1 MGASVGQV
9 GPGEV
14 MVAQTEL
21 RAGGMGLWSIIA
33 QAVTHIAPAM
43 GFLTG
48 ATFIAANSGTGVSLA
63 YFAAFLVCMAIGL
76 TIIPLARYL
85 PSAGGYFT
93 YVSRTL
99 HPRLGF
105 LTAWLYF
112 LYDPTAV
119 AINFTILGFI
129 WQNQLS
135 ERLNIN
141 LPWPVMVAA
150 GVIFVTFFVYR
161 GVQISGRTM
170 LVLGGLEIAILLAFA
185 LSGIISPGS
194 GGINTTPFQLD
205 PKFSTG
211 GLFLGI
217 VFAIFAFTGFEAVA
231 PMAEESTNPRRNLP
245 IAIVVS
251 LVFMGAFYVFTTF
264 GLAVGWGTNT
274 FDSGFAGK
282 DVGTFMDLAQRL
294 WGGGWVLL
302 LFAML
307 NSAFAVGIA
316 ATNACTRVFF
326 SMGRSGALPK
336 WLGAVHPKYKTPRNA
351 VILQTIITIAIAYV
365 GGFWLGP
372 DQVFFW
378 FGTLIT
384 FGLIGVYGL
393 GAIGVVRYYLTE
405 KRAEFNVI
413 WHLVIPAICVVS
425 ILLVGYETLAPGL
438 SGIFVWVPWVLAAW
452 IVVGVIVLAV
462 ARARGQEDWL
472 LKAGEVAYER
482 QAKPE
487 EVAGVV

>member
-251 LVFMGAFYVFTTF
+251 LVFVRAFY
-264 GLAVGWGTNT
+264 
-274 FDSGFAGK
+274 
-282 DVGTFMDLAQRL
+282 
-294 WGGGWVLL
+294 
-302 LFAML
+302 LF
-307 NSAFAVGIA
+307 
-316 ATNACTRVFF
+316 
-326 SMGRSGALPK
+326 
-336 WLGAVHPKYKTPRNA
+336 
-351 VILQTIITIAIAYV
+351 ITIAIAYV

>member
-21 RAGGMGLWSIIA
+21 RAGGMGLWSVIA

-48 ATFIAANSGTGVSLA
+48 ATFIAANAGTGVSLA

-129 WQNQLS
+129 FQHQLDQ
-135 ERLNIN
+135 RLHIN
-141 LPWPVMVAA
+141 LPWPVVVAA
-150 GVIFVTFFVYR
+150 GLIFVTFFVYR

-170 LVLGGLEIAILLAFA
+170 LILGGLEIAILLAFA
-185 LSGIISPGS
+185 LSGIISPGQ
-194 GGINTTPFQLD
+194 GGINTVPFQVD

-211 GLFLGI
+211 GLFLGV

-245 IAIVVS
+245 IAIIVS
-251 LVFMGAFYVFTTF
+251 LVFMGVFYVLTTY

-282 DVGTFMDLAQRL
+282 DVGAFLDLAQRL
-294 WGGGWVLL
+294 WGGAWILL

-326 SMGRSGALPK
+326 SMGRGGALPG
-336 WLGAVHPKYKTPRNA
+336 WLGVVHPKYKTPRNA
-351 VILQTIITIAIAYV
+351 VILQTVITAVIAYV
-365 GGFWLGP
+365 GGFLLGP
-372 DQVFFW
+372 DQLFFW

-393 GAIGVVRYYLTE
+393 GAIGVIRFYLTE
-405 KRAEFNVI
+405 KRAEFNAF
-413 WHLVIPAICVVS
+413 WHLAIPVICVVA
-425 ILLVGYETLAPGL
+425 ILLVGYESLAPGL
-438 SGIFVWVPWVLAAW
+438 SGIFAYVPWVLAGW
-452 IVVGVIVLAV
+452 IVLGVVILGI
-462 ARARGQEDWL
+462 ARARGREGWL

-482 QAKPE
+482 QASPQ
-487 EVAGVV
+487 EVAGVL

>member
-21 RAGGMGLWSIIA
+21 RAGGMGLWSVIA

-48 ATFIAANSGTGVSLA
+48 ATFIAANAGTGVSLA

-129 WQNQLS
+129 FQHQL
-135 ERLNIN
+135 EQRLHIN
-141 LPWPVMVAA
+141 LPWPVVVAV
-150 GVIFVTFFVYR
+150 GIIFVTFFVYR

-170 LVLGGLEIAILLAFA
+170 LILGGLEITILLAFA
-185 LSGIISPGS
+185 LSGIISPGP
-194 GGINTTPFQLD
+194 GGINTVPFQVD
-205 PKFSTG
+205 PKFSTA
-211 GLFLGI
+211 GLFLGV

-282 DVGTFMDLAQRL
+282 DVGAFLDLAQRL
-294 WGGGWVLL
+294 WGGGWILL

-326 SMGRSGALPK
+326 SMGRGGALPG
-336 WLGAVHPKYKTPRNA
+336 WLGVVHPKYKTPRNA
-351 VILQTIITIAIAYV
+351 VILQTVITAVIAYV

-372 DQVFFW
+372 DQLFFW

-393 GAIGVVRYYLTE
+393 GAIGVIRFYLTE
-405 KRAEFNVI
+405 KRAEFNAF
-413 WHLVIPAICVVS
+413 WHLVIPVICVIA
-425 ILLVGYETLAPGL
+425 ILLVGYESLAPGL
-438 SGIFVWVPWVLAAW
+438 SGIFAYVPWVLAGW
-452 IVVGVIVLAV
+452 IVLGVVILGI
-462 ARARGQEDWL
+462 ARAQGREGWL

-482 QAKPE
+482 QASPQ
-487 EVAGVV
+487 EVAGVL

>member
-1 MGASVGQV
+1 M
-9 GPGEV
+9 
-14 MVAQTEL
+14 
-21 RAGGMGLWSIIA
+21 
-33 QAVTHIAPAM
+33 AVTICIILRDVC
-43 GFLTG
+43 F
-48 ATFIAANSGTGVSLA
+48 SGVSSA
-63 YFAAFLVCMAIGL
+63 YCAQLFSLSGVWHSVRSEEHTSELQSQSNLVC
-76 TIIPLARYL
+76 
-85 PSAGGYFT
+85 
-93 YVSRTL
+93 
-99 HPRLGF
+99 RL
-105 LTAWLYF
+105 LLEKKNAWLYF

-119 AINFTILGFI
+119 AIIFTILGFI

-384 FGLIGVYGL
+384 FGLIGVDGL
-393 GAIGVVRYYLTE
+393 GAIRVVRYYLAR
-405 KRAEFNVI
+405 KRAEVHVI
-413 WHLVIPAICVVS
+413 WD
-425 ILLVGYETLAPGL
+425 PG
-438 SGIFVWVPWVLAAW
+438 V
-452 IVVGVIVLAV
+452 
-462 ARARGQEDWL
+462 
-472 LKAGEVAYER
+472 
-482 QAKPE
+482 
-487 EVAGVV
+487 

>member
-1 MGASVGQV
+1 
-9 GPGEV
+9 
-14 MVAQTEL
+14 
-21 RAGGMGLWSIIA
+21 
-33 QAVTHIAPAM
+33 
-43 GFLTG
+43 
-48 ATFIAANSGTGVSLA
+48 
-63 YFAAFLVCMAIGL
+63 
-76 TIIPLARYL
+76 
-85 PSAGGYFT
+85 
-93 YVSRTL
+93 
-99 HPRLGF
+99 
-105 LTAWLYF
+105 
-112 LYDPTAV
+112 
-119 AINFTILGFI
+119 
-129 WQNQLS
+129 
-135 ERLNIN
+135 
-141 LPWPVMVAA
+141 
-150 GVIFVTFFVYR
+150 
-161 GVQISGRTM
+161 
-170 LVLGGLEIAILLAFA
+170 
-185 LSGIISPGS
+185 
-194 GGINTTPFQLD
+194 
-205 PKFSTG
+205 
-211 GLFLGI
+211 

-487 EVAGVV
+487 EVVGVV

>member
-21 RAGGMGLWSIIA
+21 RAGGMGLWSISA

-161 GVQISGRTM
+161 GVQISGRT
-170 LVLGGLEIAILLAFA
+170 LVVLGGLEFDIILAFA

-251 LVFMGAFYVFTTF
+251 LVFMGAFYVLTSFI
-264 GLAVGWGTNT
+264 LAVGRGTST

-282 DVGTFMDLAQRL
+282 DVGTFMALAQRL

-326 SMGRSGALPK
+326 SMGPSGALPG
-336 WLGAVHPKYKTPRNA
+336 WLSVVHPKYKTARNE
-351 VILQTIITIAIAYV
+351 VILQTVSHAILGTA
-365 GGFWLGP
+365 GGFW
-372 DQVFFW
+372 
-378 FGTLIT
+378 
-384 FGLIGVYGL
+384 
-393 GAIGVVRYYLTE
+393 
-405 KRAEFNVI
+405 
-413 WHLVIPAICVVS
+413 
-425 ILLVGYETLAPGL
+425 
-438 SGIFVWVPWVLAAW
+438 SGRHQP
-452 IVVGVIVLAV
+452 
-462 ARARGQEDWL
+462 
-472 LKAGEVAYER
+472 
-482 QAKPE
+482 
-487 EVAGVV
+487 

>member
-185 LSGIISPGS
+185 RSGIIRPGS
-194 GGINTTPFQLD
+194 GGITTTPFQLD

-316 ATNACTRVFF
+316 ATNAGTRACFP
-326 SMGRSGALPK
+326 MGRSGALPK
-336 WLGAVHPKYKTPRNA
+336 WLWAVHPKSKTPRNA

-372 DQVFFW
+372 DQAFFW
-378 FGTLIT
+378 FRTLIPS
-384 FGLIGVYGL
+384 GLFRVYGL
-393 GAIGVVRYYLTE
+393 GAISPVRYYLTRR
-405 KRAEFNVI
+405 RADV
-413 WHLVIPAICVVS
+413 HLN
-425 ILLVGYETLAPGL
+425 
-438 SGIFVWVPWVLAAW
+438 
-452 IVVGVIVLAV
+452 
-462 ARARGQEDWL
+462 
-472 LKAGEVAYER
+472 
-482 QAKPE
+482 
-487 EVAGVV
+487 

>member
-1 MGASVGQV
+1 MSASVEKAAGKQ
-9 GPGEV
+9 V

-21 RAGGMGLWSIIA
+21 RAGGMGVWSAIA

-48 ATFIAANSGTGVSLA
+48 ATFIAANAGTSVSLA

-76 TIIPLARYL
+76 TIIPLARHL

-135 ERLNIN
+135 QRLGIN
-141 LPWPVMVAA
+141 LPWPVMVAI
-150 GVIFVTFFVYR
+150 GIIFVTFFVYR

-170 LVLGGLEIAILLAFA
+170 LILGGIEIVILLAFA
-185 LSGIISPGS
+185 LSGIISPGP
-194 GGINTTPFQLD
+194 GGINTAPFQVD
-205 PKFSTG
+205 PKYSYG

-231 PMAEESTNPRRNLP
+231 PMAEETTNPRRNLP

-251 LVFMGAFYVFTTF
+251 LLFMGAFYVVTSY
-264 GLAVGWGTNT
+264 GLAIGWGTKT
-274 FDSGFAGK
+274 FDQGFAGK
-282 DVGTFMDLAQRL
+282 DVGAFMDLAQRL

-302 LFAML
+302 LLALL

-326 SMGRSGALPK
+326 SMGRGGALPK
-336 WLGAVHPKYKTPRNA
+336 WLGEVHPVFKTPKNA
-351 VILQTIITIAIAYV
+351 VILQTVITAVIAFA

-372 DQVFFW
+372 DQLFFW

-393 GAIGVVRYYLTE
+393 GAIGVIRYYLTE
-405 KRAEFNVI
+405 RRAEFNWF
-413 WHLVIPAICVVS
+413 WHLVIPIVCVVS
-425 ILLVGYETLAPGL
+425 ILLVGYESLAPGL
-438 SGIFVWVPWVLAAW
+438 SGIFVWVPWVLVAW
-452 IVVGVIVLAV
+452 IALGIAILLV
-462 ARARGQEDWL
+462 ARARGREEWL
-472 LKAGEVAYER
+472 LKAGQVAYER
-482 QAKPE
+482 QATPE
-487 EVAGVV
+487 ESAGVL

>member
-21 RAGGMGLWSIIA
+21 RAGGMGLWSVIA

-48 ATFIAANSGTGVSLA
+48 ATFIAANAGTGVSLA

-129 WQNQLS
+129 FQHQLDQ
-135 ERLNIN
+135 RLHIN
-141 LPWPVMVAA
+141 LPWPVVVAV
-150 GVIFVTFFVYR
+150 GIIFVTFFVYR

-170 LVLGGLEIAILLAFA
+170 LILGGLEITILLAFA
-185 LSGIISPGS
+185 LSGIISPGQ
-194 GGINTTPFQLD
+194 GGINTVPFQVD

-211 GLFLGI
+211 GLFLGV

-245 IAIVVS
+245 IAIIVS
-251 LVFMGAFYVFTTF
+251 LVFMGVFYVLTTY

-282 DVGTFMDLAQRL
+282 DVGAFLDLAQRL
-294 WGGGWVLL
+294 WGGAWILL

-326 SMGRSGALPK
+326 SMGRGGALPG
-336 WLGAVHPKYKTPRNA
+336 WLGVVHPKYKTPRNA
-351 VILQTIITIAIAYV
+351 VILQTVITAVIAYV
-365 GGFWLGP
+365 GGFLLGP
-372 DQVFFW
+372 DQLFFW

-393 GAIGVVRYYLTE
+393 GAIGVIRFYLTE
-405 KRAEFNVI
+405 KRAEFNAF
-413 WHLVIPAICVVS
+413 WHLVIPVVCVVA
-425 ILLVGYETLAPGL
+425 ILLVGYESLAPGL
-438 SGIFVWVPWVLAAW
+438 SGIFAYVPWVLAGW
-452 IVVGVIVLAV
+452 IVLGVVILGI
-462 ARARGQEDWL
+462 ARARGREGWL

-482 QAKPE
+482 QASPQ
-487 EVAGVV
+487 EVAGVL